1 MEKAFLNTVIAFKL
15 MEYSY
20 SLKSFFK
27 DEFKK
32 SEGMY
37 IIPFSHILYVK
48 ISIFPFIRDSCGY
61 VCPCKDPCDGHQFLN
76 FIEKLWEFMRYSV
89 EDRKCFFKYFYFYNF
104 RLKSAT
110 NHSMKIEKIVGW
122 NFRAVE
128 PKDLSHLSYSKRLS
142 YLN

>member
-48 ISIFPFIRDSCGY
+48 RSIFPFIRDSCGY

-89 EDRKCFFKYFYFYNF
+89 EDRKCFFKYVCFYDF
-104 RLKSAT
+104 RLKSD
-110 NHSMKIEKIVGW
+110 KEIEKIAGW
-122 NFRAVE
+122 DFEAIE